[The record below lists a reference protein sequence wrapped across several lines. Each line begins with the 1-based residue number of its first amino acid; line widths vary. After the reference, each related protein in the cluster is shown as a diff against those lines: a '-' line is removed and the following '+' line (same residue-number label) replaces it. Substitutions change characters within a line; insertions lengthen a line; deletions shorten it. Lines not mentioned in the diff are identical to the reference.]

1 MKIRYTN
8 SGRLTANPTNQ
19 EIDFRID
26 NYCYV
31 PQYIFSGIVFD
42 DNGGISSNRAS
53 KENADITTP
62 TSPYTNNSDY
72 FNGVFDTSSETG
84 IAGSSVKLVNCSN
97 KNTVYALSLI
107 HI

>member
-1 MKIRYTN
+1 LPPRPFPYTTLFR
-8 SGRLTANPTNQ
+8 SPTNQ

-42 DNGGISSNRAS
+42 DNGGIASSSAS
-53 KENADITTP
+53 KDNADITTP

-84 IAGSSVKLVNCSN
+84 RSEEHTSELQSRFD
-97 KNTVYALSLI
+97 
-107 HI
+107 